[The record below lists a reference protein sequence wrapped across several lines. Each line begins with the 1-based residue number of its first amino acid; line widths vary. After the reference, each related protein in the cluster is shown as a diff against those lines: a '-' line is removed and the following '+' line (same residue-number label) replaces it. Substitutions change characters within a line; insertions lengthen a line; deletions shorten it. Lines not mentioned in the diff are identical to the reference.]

1 MSEKD
6 FYLKTSRPSSE
17 GVPSHDDPELERDY
31 LFLAQWLLDVH
42 RERRRKGRA
51 SQDGEIDKDRPA
63 RTI

>member
-6 FYLKTSRPSSE
+6 VYLKTPRASSE
-17 GVPSHDDPELERDY
+17 DAPSHDDPELERDY

-42 RERRRKGRA
+42 RERRRKRRA
-51 SQDGEIDKDRPA
+51 SQDGEIDKDRPT